1 MDKIQKLT
9 SFVNDIRNI
18 ISDARAESADAIN
31 QAMIKAYWRIGKRI
45 VEEDQGGNIRAEYGE
60 GTLHAISKELSREL
74 GKGFGERNLAYY
86 RKFYL
91 DYPHGDILH
100 TCVQNL
106 TWSHIRALLR
116 VDNPEARLWYMK
128 EASEQMWSVRTLDR
142 NISTQYYFR
151 LLSSHAKDKVEA
163 EMKEKTSDASFSRYS
178 PSQFIKSPVVTEF
191 LGLGKDTDF
200 TESDLE
206 TSLIT
211 HLQQFLLE
219 LGKGYAFV
227 ERQQHIVTDTD
238 DYYIDLV
245 FYNYL
250 MRCFVLID
258 LKTTRL
264 THQDVGQMDMYI
276 RMYDELK
283 RNDGD
288 NPTIGILLCAET
300 SKDIAR
306 YSVLNGSSQLF
317 ASKYLTC
324 LPNEEELLR
333 EIDRQKE
340 FYLLQQKEEK
350 N

>member
-1 MDKIQKLT
+1 MDKLQEIS
-9 SFVNDIRNI
+9 SFVNDVRQI
-18 ISDARAESADAIN
+18 ISAARAESADAIN
-31 QAMIKAYWRIGKRI
+31 QAMLKAYWLIGKRI
-45 VEEDQGGNIRAEYGE
+45 VEEDQGGSLRAEYGSRI
-60 GTLHAISKELSREL
+60 LRAISQELTHEL
-74 GKGFGERNLAYY
+74 GKGFNERNLAYY

-91 DYPHGDILH
+91 DFPNGEILH
-100 TCVQNL
+100 TRVQNL

-116 VDNPEARLWYMK
+116 VDNPEARSWYMK

-151 LLSSHAKDKVEA
+151 LLSSHAKDKVKT
-163 EMKEKTSDASFSRYS
+163 EMEERTSDASFLRLT
-178 PSQFIKSPVVTEF
+178 PTQFIKSPVVTEF

-206 TSLIT
+206 KSLIT

-227 ERQQHIVTDTD
+227 ERQQHVVTDTD

-258 LKTTRL
+258 LKTSKL
-264 THQDVGQMDMYI
+264 THQDVGQMDMYV

-283 RNDGD
+283 RNEGD

-317 ASKYLTC
+317 ASKYMTY
-324 LPNEEELLR
+324 LPSEEDLLR

-340 FYLLQQKEEK
+340 FYLLQKK
-350 N
+350 K